1 MTALSAL
8 VPDELFTVGSA
19 WAVHF
24 HVLTAI
30 LVWVEVP
37 VSGGALVVW
46 VGLPFAVWVN
56 ASWVGIVSVLRGLV
70 EIFPEIA
77 NSSVDGVSVGV
88 EVQVAFGVALIVSL
102 HSTFALSFV
111 VTRVTFAP
119 RIVVAVA
126 FDHTVIWV
134 ALLLAIT
141 WIWSCLWI
149 WRGAWVSDAADHIS
163 PIAGVGRMIVVSS
176 SVRAVAWIYV
186 ALGAV
191 PFVRMLPGDARHEF
205 GAIGGVNV
213 IAVSFS
219 GAVVPINL
227 TIDVIVI
234 STFTTNL
241 RKLGIFP
248 SVDRS
253 DDVDRQG

>member
-8 VPDELFTVGSA
+8 VPDELFTVWSS

-24 HVLTAI
+24 QVLTAI

-56 ASWVGIVSVLRGLV
+56 ASCVGIVSVLCGLV

-88 EVQVAFGVALIVSL
+88 EVQVAFWVALVVSL
-102 HSTFALSFV
+102 DSTFALSFV

-126 FDHTVIWV
+126 FDHTVVWV

-141 WIWSCLWI
+141 WIWSCFWI
-149 WRGAWVSDAADHIS
+149 WRGAWISDTADHIS
-163 PIAGVGRMIVVSS
+163 PVAGVGRVIVVSS
-176 SVRAVAWIYV
+176 SVRAVARIHV
-186 ALGAV
+186 TLGAV

-205 GAIGGVNV
+205 GAVGGVNV
-213 IAVSFS
+213 IAVFS
-219 GAVVPINL
+219 SGTVVPINL
-227 TIDVIVI
+227 TINVIVI
-234 STFTTNL
+234 RTFATNL
-241 RKLGIFP
+241 RKLQIFP

-253 DDVDRQG
+253 DDVD